1 MLNMRYV
8 VVNQESEWMIVQG
21 GRRFPAAYSSKTQAV
36 SSAIAFA
43 QGDGDVGRRAEVL
56 VRDEDGHF
64 ITEWACG
71 KDPAPPL
78 VIPMQ

>member
-1 MLNMRYV
+1 MLNLRYV
-8 VVNQESEWMIVQG
+8 VVNQKSEWMIVQG
-21 GRRFPAAYSSKTQAV
+21 GRRFPAAYSSKRQAV

-43 QGDGDVGRRAEVL
+43 QRDGDVGRRAEVL

-71 KDPAPPL
+71 KYPAPPP